1 MERISL
7 IDGKEIL
14 GNDFIGPNELN
25 AICGLMGLKKI
36 DFSSL
41 PELVLTK
48 TELRSIKEN
57 NSILFAVNNKMESG
71 EQLSIASLRNSLGLD
86 SIEKVGF
93 YNQDWYLKEAF
104 YAKEFEAPFWAL
116 LPKNIPS
123 VSRAKI
129 PSNSDPSVTLPS
141 ALLVSYLFFIYYF
154 HTKGTLLWKND
165 YIWCSDVDHN
175 GDMVYVGRYEDPAGI
190 NQNGF
195 SIHRHLKI
203 SEAYGFL
210 NVKIY

>member
-1 MERISL
+1 MERVTPMSA
-7 IDGKEIL
+7 KEIL
-14 GNDFIGPNELN
+14 GIDFIGPEELN
-25 AICGLMGLKKI
+25 VFRHSIGLKMI
-36 DFSSL
+36 EAGNF
-41 PELVLTK
+41 PELLLTEA
-48 TELRSIKEN
+48 ELLSIKEN
-57 NSILFAVNNKMESG
+57 NCILFAVNNRMETD
-71 EQLSIASLRNSLGLD
+71 QLLSIASLRNAIGLD
-86 SIEKVGF
+86 SAEKIGF

>member
-1 MERISL
+1 MERISV
-7 IDGKEIL
+7 IDAKEML

-25 AICGLMGLKKI
+25 AICSLIGVKKI
-36 DFSSL
+36 DFGSL

-48 TELRSIKEN
+48 TELLSIKEN
-57 NSILFAVNNKMESG
+57 NCILFVVNNKMETG
-71 EQLSIASLRNSLGLD
+71 EQLSIASLRNSIGLD
-86 SIEKVGF
+86 SIKKVGF

-104 YAKEFEAPFWAL
+104 FANEFEAPFWAV
-116 LPKNIPS
+116 LPKKIPS
-123 VSRAKI
+123 ESRAKI
-129 PSNSDPSVTLPS
+129 PSNSDPSTTLPS
-141 ALLVSYLFFIYYF
+141 ALLVSYLFFVYYF
-154 HTKGTLLWKND
+154 HTKNTILWKND
-165 YIWCSDVDHN
+165 YIWCSDVDHK
-175 GDMVYVGRYEDPAGI
+175 GDMIYVGRYEDPAGI